1 MEYFVD
7 RTSGDGKK
15 TIGIPVRSTHCS
27 LSFRS
32 IHNVR
37 IERLWV
43 DVTAQVGAT
52 WANLFTILELRHGL
66 NINSSNHIWLL
77 HFLFLP
83 TINQDL
89 TFFAESW
96 NYHRLQIRDG
106 PNRSPIDMFNF
117 DMLVHGVRGSEL
129 TDMMS
134 FEELEVYGIDWEG
147 IRDEDLL
154 HSQQLNNRIDEG
166 DTSWI
171 GRSGPPEHLNEV
183 WVDSPQDPIT
193 DENSHQWL
201 RERLSQWLGRADDTS
216 VISAWVHGLAYVR
229 QINPEF

>member
-7 RTSGDGKK
+7 HTSGGGKK

-27 LSFRS
+27 SSFRS

-66 NINSSNHIWLL
+66 NINNSNHIWLL

-96 NYHRLQIRDG
+96 NHHR
-106 PNRSPIDMFNF
+106 
-117 DMLVHGVRGSEL
+117 
-129 TDMMS
+129 
-134 FEELEVYGIDWEG
+134 
-147 IRDEDLL
+147 
-154 HSQQLNNRIDEG
+154 
-166 DTSWI
+166 
-171 GRSGPPEHLNEV
+171 
-183 WVDSPQDPIT
+183 
-193 DENSHQWL
+193 
-201 RERLSQWLGRADDTS
+201 
-216 VISAWVHGLAYVR
+216 
-229 QINPEF
+229 